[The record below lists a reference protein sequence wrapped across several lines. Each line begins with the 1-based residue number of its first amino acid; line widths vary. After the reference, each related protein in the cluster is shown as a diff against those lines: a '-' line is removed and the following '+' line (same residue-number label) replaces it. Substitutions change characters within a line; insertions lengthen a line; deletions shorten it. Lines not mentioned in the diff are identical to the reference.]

1 MSNAKVS
8 TPHSRRTTSQSND
21 RGTALTASAVLNRQA
36 GSDRSQAAGST
47 ATNGFDDPRPGE
59 SAPQPRVH
67 AAARPKNEPVRI
79 AWPYV
84 AGIGGYHLLALLA
97 FLPWLFSWTGVTA
110 AVLGLYVFGT
120 LGINLCYH
128 RLLTHRGFTCPVW
141 LEHALAML
149 GVCCLQDT
157 PARWVATHRLH
168 HQHSDEQPDPHS
180 PLVTFFWAHMGW
192 LLVENR
198 ELKSIMTYE
207 RYVRD
212 LLRDPFYLRLERN
225 LLWVWVNLAQWAVYI
240 LVGGGLGWV
249 LGGAA
254 AALQMSASLL
264 VWGVFVRTV
273 AVWHITW
280 SVNSLSHLFGYRSY
294 ETGENSRNNWLVALV
309 SNGEGWHNNHHADQR
324 SAAHGHRWWEL
335 DITYMTI
342 RVLQCVG
349 LAKEVV
355 GPNERLLGQS
365 ALSDSQYHPAGN

>member
-1 MSNAKVS
+1 M
-8 TPHSRRTTSQSND
+8 
-21 RGTALTASAVLNRQA
+21 
-36 GSDRSQAAGST
+36 
-47 ATNGFDDPRPGE
+47 
-59 SAPQPRVH
+59 
-67 AAARPKNEPVRI
+67 
-79 AWPYV
+79 
-84 AGIGGYHLLALLA
+84 
-97 FLPWLFSWTGVTA
+97 
-110 AVLGLYVFGT
+110 
-120 LGINLCYH
+120 
-128 RLLTHRGFTCPVW
+128 
-141 LEHALAML
+141 
-149 GVCCLQDT
+149 
-157 PARWVATHRLH
+157 
-168 HQHSDEQPDPHS
+168 
-180 PLVTFFWAHMGW
+180 
-192 LLVENR
+192 
-198 ELKSIMTYE
+198 
-207 RYVRD
+207 
-212 LLRDPFYLRLERN
+212 
-225 LLWVWVNLAQWAVYI
+225 LWVWVNLAQWAVYI

-335 DITYMTI
+335 DVTYTTI

-365 ALSDSQYHPAGN
+365 ALADSPYHPAGN